1 MLRYLT
7 AGESHG
13 KCLVTTL
20 EGMPAGLPLEAE
32 RINHELHRRQH
43 GYGRGGRMLIE
54 KDNADI
60 LSGAR
65 RGRTMGSPIALE
77 IKNRDASIDLLPVV
91 TRPRPGHADLTGAL
105 KYDQDDIRTILERA
119 SARETVARVAVG
131 AVCRVLL
138 EQFEIDVLSHVIRVG
153 GVDAKPP
160 KITSLEGLRR
170 QVDGSPLRCADK
182 AAEAKMIKLIDT
194 VKQAG
199 DTIGGTIEILV
210 TGVPVGLG
218 SHVHY
223 DRKLDARIAGA
234 LMSIQAIKAVE
245 LGDGVRVSQVRGSEL
260 HDEIFYS
267 REKGFFRKTDR
278 GGGFEGGMT
287 TGAPLVFRIHMK
299 PLSTLRRPLKS
310 VDIKSKQPFVAT
322 VERSDVSAV
331 PAAGVVAEAVTAFEL
346 ANALLEKF
354 GGDSLGE
361 VQRNWRGYLQQL
373 RRF

>member
-13 KCLVTTL
+13 KCLVAIL
-20 EGMPAGLPLEAE
+20 EGMPAGLALEPE
-32 RINHELHRRQH
+32 RINQELRRRQQ

-54 KDNADI
+54 QDTVQI
-60 LSGAR
+60 ISGVR

-77 IKNRDASIDLLPVV
+77 IQNKDCSIDALPVV

-119 SARETVARVAVG
+119 SARETAARVAVG
-131 AVCRVLL
+131 AVCRVFL
-138 EQFEIDVLSHVIRVG
+138 EQFGVDLLSHVVRLG
-153 GVDAKPP
+153 GIDAVPP
-160 KITSLEGLRR
+160 KTLSLETLRR
-170 QVDGSPLRCADK
+170 QVEGTPLRCADAK
-182 AAEAKMIKLIDT
+182 AQKKMMALIDA

-199 DTIGGTIEILV
+199 DTVGGTIEVLV

-260 HDEIFYS
+260 HDEIHYAKD
-267 REKGFFRKTDR
+267 KGFYRKTDR

-287 TGAPLVFRIHMK
+287 TGAPLVFRVHMK

-310 VDIKSKQPFVAT
+310 VDLKTKQPFVAT

-331 PAAGVVAEAVTAFEL
+331 PAAGVIAEAVVAFEL
-346 ANALLEKF
+346 AGALLEKF

-361 VQRNWRGYLQQL
+361 LQRNWRGYLQQL